1 MQIKEKL
8 IIRLIGIFLC
18 VVLCVVSF
26 MLTKRTEENLLC
38 REKYALQEVNDNT
51 FHEVLARNM
60 KSIINTDGT
69 MMDGC

>member
-1 MQIKEKL
+1 
-8 IIRLIGIFLC
+8 
-18 VVLCVVSF
+18 